1 MFHIILTYSPL
12 EKRGTMI
19 GIGNLTTSI
28 APAIG
33 PTYGGLLTSLLNWN
47 YIFLF
52 LIPVL
57 LVSLVLGLYSIPKIA
72 IEKTGRLDLWSVLG
86 ITFMFSGFL
95 LFLNQIGS
103 LTSIFPL
110 ALGILGVA
118 LFYKR
123 SLQSEP
129 LIRLSVFKNRS
140 FRLFLFGFLVC
151 QFLFT
156 WNLICLAK
164 LCSNSPWSG
173 RIHCWIGYVAWC
185 DCRCC
190 SSSSFRPYVG

>member
-1 MFHIILTYSPL
+1 
-12 EKRGTMI
+12 MI

-86 ITFMFSGFL
+86 ITFMF
-95 LFLNQIGS
+95 
-103 LTSIFPL
+103 
-110 ALGILGVA
+110 
-118 LFYKR
+118 
-123 SLQSEP
+123 
-129 LIRLSVFKNRS
+129 
-140 FRLFLFGFLVC
+140 
-151 QFLFT
+151 
-156 WNLICLAK
+156 
-164 LCSNSPWSG
+164 
-173 RIHCWIGYVAWC
+173 
-185 DCRCC
+185 
-190 SSSSFRPYVG
+190 